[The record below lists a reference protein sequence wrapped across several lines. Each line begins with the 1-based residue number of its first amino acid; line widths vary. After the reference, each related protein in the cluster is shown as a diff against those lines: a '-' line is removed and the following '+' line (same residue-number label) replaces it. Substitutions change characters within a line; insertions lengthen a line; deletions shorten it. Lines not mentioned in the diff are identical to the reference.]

1 MNYWKSMRKTIYHM
15 KLKLII
21 FYILPVIA
29 YVHQG
34 TAYAQN
40 SGGPGMTLSDCIQY
54 AVENN
59 ENVKIAE
66 LETEIAHATT
76 GEYLSTGF
84 PQVDASVAFNK
95 NFKVRRTF
103 VPANIFDPTAP
114 ENELLELS
122 FGTPFDGD
130 IGLNVSQMIFNGSYF
145 VGVKAAKTFEDVSKK
160 ELVRTKIDIIEGV
173 TKAYFTVL
181 VNKVALDLVE
191 SNYKRLDTLLS
202 ETRVMYENGFA
213 EKIDLNRTQ
222 VEFNNIKTQL
232 TNTERMVDISIE
244 LLKFQMGMP
253 IAEEMDIAESL
264 NDIDFR
270 IAELLDTEENYQN
283 RIEYSTLQTRIEL
296 AYLEKKNNSVQYLPN
311 IDLYAG
317 WGMNAGVRFS
327 NDLWKF
333 GERTIWPDYQ
343 LAGIAMYIPIFDGL
357 KKAKLIQQ
365 NRLKIEQLGYQK
377 SLLENSISLEVKQSR
392 YSLESNIDK
401 LESQQDNMELAR
413 EVYEH
418 TRIKYQQGIGS
429 NLEVIEADNSYMTAQ
444 TNYYSALYDA
454 LISKVELEKA
464 LGILDDNNNI
474 N

>member
-1 MNYWKSMRKTIYHM
+1 MSFDRIASYLFAAITM
-15 KLKLII
+15 
-21 FYILPVIA
+21 FY
-29 YVHQG
+29 G
-34 TAYAQN
+34 NTGFAQT
-40 SGGPGMTLSDCIQY
+40 GVAAGMALSDCIEY
-54 AVENN
+54 AIANN

-84 PQVDASVAFNK
+84 PQIDASLAFNK
-95 NFKVRRTF
+95 NFRVRRTF

-122 FGTPFDGD
+122 FGTPYDGD
-130 IGLNVSQMIFNGSYF
+130 IGLNVSQMVFNGSYF
-145 VGVKAAKTFEDVSKK
+145 VGVRAAKTFEDVSKK
-160 ELVRTKIDIIEGV
+160 ELVRTKIDIVEGV
-173 TKAYFTVL
+173 TKAYFTVM
-181 VNKVALDLVE
+181 VNKVALDLVK
-191 SNYKRLDTLLS
+191 SNYERLDTLLN
-202 ETRVMYENGFA
+202 ETKVMYENGFA

-232 TNTERMVDISIE
+232 TNTERLVEISIE

-253 IAEEMDIAESL
+253 ISEQMDIAESL
-264 NDIDFR
+264 SDIDFR
-270 IAELLDTEENYQN
+270 IAELLESEGNYTN

-296 AYLEKKNNSVQYLPN
+296 AHLEKKNNTVQYLPN

-327 NDLWKF
+327 SDLWNF

-343 LAGIAMYIPIFDGL
+343 LAGISMYIPIFDGL

-377 SLLENSISLEVKQSR
+377 SMLENSINLEVKQSR
-392 YSLESNIDK
+392 NTLESNIDK
-401 LESQQDNMELAR
+401 LESQKENMELAR
-413 EVYEH
+413 EVYDH
-418 TRIKYQQGIGS
+418 TRIKYQQGMGS
-429 NLEVIEADNSYMTAQ
+429 NLEVIEADNAYIMAQ
-444 TNYYSALYDA
+444 TNYYNALYDA